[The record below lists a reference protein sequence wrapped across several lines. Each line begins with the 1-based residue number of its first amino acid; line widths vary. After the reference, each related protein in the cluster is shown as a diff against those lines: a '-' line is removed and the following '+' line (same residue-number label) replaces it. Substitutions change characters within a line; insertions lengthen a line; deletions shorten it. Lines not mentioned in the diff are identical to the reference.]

1 MNGKIRKTMALLSAV
16 CMLGAGA
23 SGCGSKAAPVAAAEK
38 EDGDSLQETA
48 DVRAADAAEP
58 AENTERSD
66 HAENNGNTAANGV
79 EAGQEAADT
88 DKAQG
93 TTEASGGRW
102 HVLSPEVAAVVD
114 ADFAGMVWKIE
125 EYSFFI
131 AEIEMEIFEDGSIF
145 SAGPAPDADIPDS
158 DLVPVVFDE
167 GTHFYIRT
175 IYDNGERYEDSEA
188 VFSDL
193 KTGVSIEMKGR
204 FEQDVFYA
212 DEIRI
217 IKV

>member
-16 CMLGAGA
+16 CMLGVVA

-38 EDGDSLQETA
+38 DDGDSLQETA
-48 DVRAADAAEP
+48 DVRAAEP
-58 AENTERSD
+58 AENTEHSD
-66 HAENNGNTAANGV
+66 QAENNGNTAANGV

-93 TTEASGGRW
+93 TTEVSGGRW
-102 HVLSPEVAAVVD
+102 HVLSPEVAAAAD
-114 ADFAGMVWKIE
+114 ADFAGVVWKIE
-125 EYSFFI
+125 EHSFFI
-131 AEIEMEIFEDGSIF
+131 AEIEMEILEDGSVV
-145 SAGPAPDADIPDS
+145 SACPAPDADIPDS
-158 DLVPVVFDE
+158 DLIPVVFDE

-175 IYDNGERYEDSEA
+175 IYDHGERYEDSEA

-217 IKV
+217 LKV